1 MKKLFA
7 SLMALAMMVSMM
19 TGAMAASAYN
29 PVTPTANTPAITHTL
44 TLSEDSMTKLDYTIN
59 YTFAVTPGAT
69 VVQPTDVVNVSH
81 AVTGNPSIAG
91 ISFGPDDTFDTNRNC
106 TKTLTIDWSNVS
118 IKEPGVYRWEVKKS
132 VSDNDPDFEAT
143 NLKGTLYLFVYAKD
157 NGGTLVIESVG
168 LTTAIGLNDAQ
179 AKGDLADNYPAK
191 TLDLS
196 ITKNVTGDQGSKD
209 QYFKFTLTMTAPAG
223 ANSNTY
229 TITGIDEDV
238 PETAYHGAK
247 TNVTSITVNGGTQT
261 SVDLWMKHGQTAKI
275 TNLVYGTS
283 YTIVES
289 ENTGYTVTS
298 AVTGDTAVTNGATVT
313 DTSLQ
318 ATSVVA
324 YTNEKNATVP
334 TGVIPMSGAPIMMM
348 LAAAVMMMI
357 NKRKA
362 K

>member
-7 SLMALAMMVSMM
+7 SLMALVLMLSV
-19 TGAMAASAYN
+19 AMAASVYT
-29 PVTPTANTPAITHTL
+29 PVTPDSNTPAISHTM
-44 TLSEDSMTKLDYTIN
+44 TLSEADMTKLDYEIE
-59 YTFAVTPGAT
+59 YTFTVTPGAT
-69 VVQPTDVVNVSH
+69 VVQPTDVVNPSY
-81 AVTGNPSIAG
+81 AVTGNPSIANVT
-91 ISFGPDDTFDTNRNC
+91 FGPSDTFDSNRNC
-106 TKTLTIDWSNVS
+106 TKNLVIDWSGVT
-118 IKEPGVYRWEVKKS
+118 IKEPGVYRWEVTKT
-132 VSDNDPDFEAT
+132 VTDTDPDFEAS
-143 NLKGTLYLFVYAKD
+143 NQNGTMYLYVYAKD
-157 NGGTLVIESVG
+157 NAGTLVVESVG
-168 LTTAIGLNDAQ
+168 LTTAIGLNGGAET
-179 AKGDLADNYPAK
+179 KGDLADNYPAQ

-196 ITKNVTGDQGSKD
+196 ITKNVKGDQGSKD

-223 ANSNTY
+223 AASNTY
-229 TITGIDEDV
+229 TITGLDANV

-247 TNVTSITVNGGTQT
+247 TNVTSITVTGGTST

-289 ENTGYTVTS
+289 ENAGYTVTS

-334 TGVIPMSGAPIMMM
+334 TGVLPMSSAPIAMM
-348 LAAAVMMMI
+348 LAAAVMMLI

-362 K
+362 AK